1 MDMVRSRRSSEGLSE
16 KSRHTRRGVSLA
28 ASIVSLTFS
37 VAAFSASN
45 ASYTYDTL
53 GRLIT
58 VVYVDGAK
66 RTVINYAYDAA
77 GNRTSTSTV
86 PSS

>member
-1 MDMVRSRRSSEGLSE
+1 MSEGLAE
-16 KSRHTRRGVSLA
+16 KSRHVRSGVSLA

-37 VAAFSASN
+37 VTAFSASN
-45 ASYTYDTL
+45 ASYTYDAL
-53 GRLIT
+53 GRLTT

-66 RTVINYAYDAA
+66 RTVINYGYDAA